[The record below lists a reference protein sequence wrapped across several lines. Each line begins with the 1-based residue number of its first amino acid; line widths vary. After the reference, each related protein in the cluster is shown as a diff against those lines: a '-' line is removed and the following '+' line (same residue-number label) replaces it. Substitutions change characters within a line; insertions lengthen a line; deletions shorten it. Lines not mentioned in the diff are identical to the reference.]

1 MLDRL
6 PPMRARRQHRG
17 LQQPNHYS
25 GWTPL
30 HLAVD
35 HTALDLI
42 HQYKSGGAEGRSR
55 GAELPGWGLPH
66 AATPEIAKH
75 IRASFPAGDRRT
87 DPHPV
92 IQNRGRV
99 IKLWG
104 HFFFG

>member
-1 MLDRL
+1 
-6 PPMRARRQHRG
+6 MRDWYVT
-17 LQQPNHYS
+17 NEES
-25 GWTPL
+25 K
-30 HLAVD
+30 
-35 HTALDLI
+35 
-42 HQYKSGGAEGRSR
+42 YKSVQIRRSR
-55 GAELPGWGLPH
+55 GAEPGGGVTWMGSSARGNVVH
-66 AATPEIAKH
+66 ADEDDGVSPEIAKH